1 MHVSSIELWY
11 LLIMGYRKLGDL
23 VGLVEIFTVFIGY
36 RYLISK
42 YILIQSI
49 TNMLRFIWIGFVILK
64 TTNKTTEQD
73 SPKKKEVNWQESVE
87 KVEGI
92 TEPTPVVNDEPA
104 AAASTVRKES
114 LQRKDSNVGAG
125 KVEGAGQTGTAK
137 RKKKK
142 KEEVM

>member
-1 MHVSSIELWY
+1 
-11 LLIMGYRKLGDL
+11 
-23 VGLVEIFTVFIGY
+23 
-36 RYLISK
+36 
-42 YILIQSI
+42 
-49 TNMLRFIWIGFVILK
+49 MLRFIWIGFVILK
-64 TTNKTTEQD
+64 TTKITAEQD

-92 TEPTPVVNDEPA
+92 TEPTPVANDEPVVV
-104 AAASTVRKES
+104 TGTMRQES

>member
-1 MHVSSIELWY
+1 MVGMV
-11 LLIMGYRKLGDL
+11 LIL
-23 VGLVEIFTVFIGY
+23 TVFSGY
-36 RYLISK
+36 KYLISK
-42 YILIQSI
+42 YIFIQLI

-64 TTNKTTEQD
+64 TTNKITEQD
-73 SPKKKEVNWQESVE
+73 SQKKKEVNWQESVE

-92 TEPTPVVNDEPA
+92 TEPTPVANDEPVV
-104 AAASTVRKES
+104 AASTMRQES
-114 LQRKDSNVGAG
+114 FQRKDSNVGAG